1 MRRERKA
8 KIVATLGPATET
20 HEKIKALFKAGADV
34 FRLNFSHDS
43 HEVQG
48 KRIKIIREVEKQIG
62 RPIGILMD
70 LQGPKLRL
78 GKFSKGSVQLKQ
90 DDHFQLDLNKAP
102 GDVSRVYLPHPEL
115 FTALK
120 PGTRLMI
127 NDGRVRLEV
136 IECNDSEI
144 KTRVIIGGEISDRKG
159 VNCPDVILPLSA
171 LTAKDRVDLEF
182 GLKMGV
188 DWVALS
194 FVQRAKDIEDL
205 RELIPDKTAIIAKLE
220 KPSAIDELEEIIH
233 TADAIM
239 IARGDLGVELPPEK
253 VPSIQKNICRA
264 CRRAGKP
271 VVVATQMLESMIQAP
286 VPTRA
291 EVQDVAAAMYDGADA
306 VMLSAE
312 TAAGNYPI
320 EATTMMNKIIISIE
334 GDAHYRKIT
343 DTNHPEPE
351 NTTADA
357 ICSALRH
364 VSNLL
369 HTPAMVTYTS
379 SGFTSIRAARERPEA
394 PILSLT
400 PDQGIA
406 RKLGLVWGI
415 HTAHVDN
422 LSSKNT
428 LKEFV
433 DKASEITL
441 REEFAKSGDRIV
453 ITVGLPFGKSGTTN
467 LLRIAK
473 IQ

>member
-1 MRRERKA
+1 MRRKRKA

-20 HEKIKALFKAGADV
+20 HDKIKALFEAGVDV
-34 FRLNFSHDS
+34 FRLNFSHDC
-43 HEVQG
+43 HKVQG
-48 KRIKIIREVEKQIG
+48 KRIQLIREVEEQLG

-78 GKFSKGSVQLKQ
+78 GKFANGPVQLKQ
-90 DDHFQLDLNKAP
+90 GEHFQLDLNEAP
-102 GDVSRVYLPHPEL
+102 GDILRVHLPHPEL
-115 FTALK
+115 FAALK
-120 PGTRLMI
+120 SGACLMI
-127 NDGRVRLEV
+127 NDGRVRLEI
-136 IECNDSEI
+136 IESSDTVI

-159 VNCPDVILPLSA
+159 VNCPDVILPQSA
-171 LTAKDRVDLEF
+171 LTEKDQVDLEF

-188 DWVALS
+188 DWIALS
-194 FVQRAKDIEDL
+194 FVQRAKDIDDL

-220 KPSAIDELEEIIH
+220 KPSAIDDLEAIINA
-233 TADAIM
+233 ADAIM
-239 IARGDLGVELPPEK
+239 IARGDLGVELPLEK
-253 VPSIQKNICRA
+253 VPSIQKDICRA

-271 VVVATQMLESMIQAP
+271 VVIATQMLESMIQAP
-286 VPTRA
+286 TPTRA

-312 TAAGNYPI
+312 TAAGNHPI
-320 EATTMMNKIIISIE
+320 EAATMMNRIIISIE
-334 GDAHYRKIT
+334 GDAHYRRIT

-357 ICSALRH
+357 ICSSLRH
-364 VSNLL
+364 ISNLL
-369 HTPAMVTYTS
+369 HTPVMVTYTS

-400 PDQGIA
+400 PDQGVA

-415 HTAHVDN
+415 HTFHLDK
-422 LSSKNT
+422 LSPKIS
-428 LKEFV
+428 LREFV

-453 ITVGLPFGKSGTTN
+453 ITVGMPFGQSGTTN
-467 LLRIAK
+467 LIRIAK
-473 IQ
+473 IK